1 MCMFTGS
8 CARGLR
14 CSALYFWV
22 FVLGS
27 STFKILIGRETLM
40 LGFDLAY
47 FLSNADLF
55 ISIQI
60 STRTFEDF
68 LYGKTTVVVGTPE
81 QDFSILVNLLIAY
94 GEINQA
100 WR

>member
-8 CARGLR
+8 CA

-22 FVLGS
+22 FILGS
-27 STFKILIGRETLM
+27 SVFKILIGRETLM
-40 LGFDLAY
+40 RGFDLAY

-60 STRTFEDF
+60 STRTLEDL
-68 LYGKTTVVVGTPE
+68 LYRKTSVVLGTPE
-81 QDFSILVNLLIAY
+81 QDFSILINLLIAY

-100 WR
+100 